1 MDDTAIISLTAH
13 EIISNIL
20 ISLKPSH
27 HDDVVI
33 ASGAI
38 FHPDNIANL
47 KLIKILMLCY
57 RGIFAKD
64 IIR

>member
-1 MDDTAIISLTAH
+1 
-13 EIISNIL
+13 
-20 ISLKPSH
+20 
-27 HDDVVI
+27 VVI